1 MYEDELIRITHM
13 LESIIDD
20 LDKTIKYVYSLQIL
34 IDATEDRADEPQ
46 KIDAKSDLDKDQLQL
61 MYTFFA
67 ASRDSIVRMYN
78 DYSDPML
85 KRGLHSIVQNY
96 NTIITSINDMMH
108 MHTDNN
114 NDDDNLSDGSVP
126 F

>member
-1 MYEDELIRITHM
+1 MYEDELMRITHM

-34 IDATEDRADEPQ
+34 IDATEDRDEPK
-46 KIDAKSDLDKDQLQL
+46 KIDAKSDLDRDQLQL

-67 ASRDSIVRMYN
+67 ASRDSIIRMYN

-85 KRGLHSIVQNY
+85 KRGLQSIVQNY
-96 NTIITSINDMMH
+96 NTIIASINDMMH
-108 MHTDNN
+108 THTDNN
-114 NDDDNLSDGSVP
+114 NDDEIISDGSVP

>member
-1 MYEDELIRITHM
+1 MYEDELMRITHM

-20 LDKTIKYVYSLQIL
+20 LNKTIKYVYSLQIL
-34 IDATEDRADEPQ
+34 IDATEDRADEPK

-67 ASRDSIVRMYN
+67 ASRDSIIRMYN

-85 KRGLHSIVQNY
+85 KRGLQSIVQNY
-96 NTIITSINDMMH
+96 NAIIASINDMMH
-108 MHTDNN
+108 THTD

>member
-1 MYEDELIRITHM
+1 MYEDELMRITHM

-34 IDATEDRADEPQ
+34 IDATEDRADEPK

-67 ASRDSIVRMYN
+67 ASRDSIIHMYN

-85 KRGLHSIVQNY
+85 KRGLQSIVQNY
-96 NTIITSINDMMH
+96 NAIIASINDMMH
-108 MHTDNN
+108 THTD